1 MVQRADFVS
10 FSLIG
15 VDEALDA
22 FDRSCRGSAYGR
34 VAANGAGET
43 AAVFMH
49 KAIAMVMAASVVAT
63 RGRITDLAAVALGG
77 PVSGKD

>member
-10 FSLIG
+10 FSLIC

-34 VAANGAGET
+34 VAASGARET

-49 KAIAMVMAASVVAT
+49 KAKAVVMAASIVAT

-77 PVSGKD
+77 PVSG